1 MYKKIFLVLIVVGL
15 AISFGTAN
23 AQDYTISDYD
33 FTWRVAK
40 AGDVRVAVQKNPSGI
55 LIILRG
61 PGAGLGRV
69 SMTPSQAKA
78 VGAVLKTTE
87 EYYNKQKKNPVGR
100 SEDMV
105 SAGDYRVY
113 FSSSARGKSFQ
124 VGVKTSD
131 AAATVL
137 MNKDQALKMG
147 KYLGDAEKMTAL
159 VNDHI
164 KP

>member
-1 MYKKIFLVLIVVGL
+1 MYKKIFLVLSVVGL
-15 AISFGTAN
+15 SIFFGTAN
-23 AQDYTISDYD
+23 AQEYTINDYD
-33 FTWRVAK
+33 FTWRVVK
-40 AGDVRVAVQKNPSGI
+40 VGDVSMAVQKNPSGV

-61 PGAGLGRV
+61 PGGGLGRL
-69 SMTPSQAKA
+69 SMTPFQAKA

-87 EYYNKQKKNPVGR
+87 EYYNKQKKSPVGK
-100 SEDMV
+100 SEDMA

-124 VGVKTSD
+124 VGVKKSD
-131 AAATVL
+131 AAATVQ

-147 KYLGDAEKMTAL
+147 KYLGDAEKMAAL
-159 VNDHI
+159 VNDRI

>member
-1 MYKKIFLVLIVVGL
+1 MYKKIFLVLSVVGL

-23 AQDYTISDYD
+23 ALEYTISDYD
-33 FTWRVAK
+33 FTWHVAK

-87 EYYNKQKKNPVGR
+87 EYYNKQKKNPVGK

-124 VGVKTSD
+124 VGVKKSD

>member
-1 MYKKIFLVLIVVGL
+1 MNNKVFLIVNMLCL
-15 AISFGTAN
+15 ALFFSFAN
-23 AQDYTISDYD
+23 AQEYTISDND

-40 AGDVRVAVQKNPSGI
+40 VGDASIALQKNPSGV

-61 PGAGLGRV
+61 PGAGLGRL

-87 EYYNKQKKNPVGR
+87 EYYSKQKKNAVGK
-100 SEDMV
+100 SEDEV

-124 VGVKTSD
+124 VGVKKSD
-131 AAATVL
+131 AAATVQ
-137 MNKDQALKMG
+137 MNKDQALMMG
-147 KYLGDAEKMTAL
+147 KYLGDAEKMAAL
-159 VNDHI
+159 VNDRVR
-164 KP
+164 P

>member
-1 MYKKIFLVLIVVGL
+1 
-15 AISFGTAN
+15 
-23 AQDYTISDYD
+23 
-33 FTWRVAK
+33 
-40 AGDVRVAVQKNPSGI
+40 
-55 LIILRG
+55 
-61 PGAGLGRV
+61 
-69 SMTPSQAKA
+69 MTPSQAKA
-78 VGAVLKTTE
+78 VGAVLMATE
-87 EYYNKQKKNPVGR
+87 EYYNKQKKNPVGK
-100 SEDMV
+100 SEDMA

-124 VGVKTSD
+124 VGVKKSD